1 MLAIVLAVC
10 LSTQSVTNTT
20 PPISPSLL
28 ETAPIRFAN
37 ALCRQ
42 AYLTVSA
49 TDIALEEL
57 EGAIFISLKASH
69 LQPDDVDFWRMTLAL
84 GSLTGDMSPYA
95 VEVSREALARLV
107 KLSPTDQVLRLR
119 RILQDIDLRETA
131 TDRVNAFKKYLT
143 PEAIQ
148 VIQAP
153 VASRIAFDLALFEA
167 RVGDVDG
174 FANHLTQSLSLSSAF
189 PAATEIAAGFI
200 NERIDDPVAECELLV
215 AAALAN
221 PIETR
226 SWSRLAAL
234 LLQEGAYGSAA
245 RICQI
250 TMQSMRLKEDMEPY
264 LNLTISD
271 YALALWGADRSSD
284 AIQLLIQFMHDA
296 KLKQA
301 TLIQTYNPQLSKADC
316 AAVAFPLSPLVA
328 MIDGTIRK
336 ESNHPEAAASVTQM
350 IEAAIAQSE
359 LDDPISAVQTSAG
372 KSQEPEEVRT
382 ERAQTAAKVLL
393 DMATAAALIDADVSA
408 VQGLLDLAERR
419 FPLSDDSKIR
429 FGAWKKL
436 KAGDA
441 TGALTLIN
449 QSSSAQTSTL
459 LIRAQILATAGDKKG
474 AAKIYFDIAR
484 SETGS
489 IIGLLAASR
498 LKAIVGS
505 GIPANQFVAKLD
517 GVVASISPM
526 MERYLSGL
534 DLPISLRVVPEK
546 ELLEPF
552 DPIRYKMTLTNQSV
566 LPLAVGLAGPIKQQ
580 ILLQPRISSTANSG
594 VDRLQ
599 PQIVPF
605 DRAIELAPGESMSM
619 NWDLGWT
626 EVGLRLGQNPIIG
639 GIVEIRGASNFLATG
654 GSFLPGAF
662 GIQPSIPVVHV
673 NGVRMNP
680 EAIQSMIQSA
690 TDPKTDQDLV
700 NIGLLAFAA
709 KMNSTTPETAEAA
722 WKAIAEGFSKLPSDA
737 QAWVLLIG
745 PRETPAFEPI
755 LDLARA
761 TTSGDVRA
769 AYILG
774 YCTTPDD
781 PQLAAAIRSEDPFAL
796 VAAKIAAAR
805 FQREAV
811 RAEER
816 MVGSSP
822 GAPVGMLDQIK
833 NEQKMQNAPGAK

>member
-10 LSTQSVTNTT
+10 LGTQSGAGNP
-20 PPISPSLL
+20 PPISPPLL
-28 ETAPIRFAN
+28 ETTPIRLAN
-37 ALCRQ
+37 MLCRQ
-42 AYLTVSA
+42 AYLTVSS
-49 TDIALEEL
+49 TDIAIEEL
-57 EGAIFISLKASH
+57 EGAIFISLKASR
-69 LQPDDVDFWRMTLAL
+69 LRPDDEDSWRMTLGL
-84 GSLTGDMSPYA
+84 TSLTGNMSPYA
-95 VEVSREALARLV
+95 VEVSQEALANLVRLA
-107 KLSPTDQVLRLR
+107 PTDQVLRLR
-119 RILQDIDLRETA
+119 RILQHIDSRETA

-167 RVGDVDG
+167 RVGNLDG
-174 FANHLTQSLSLSSAF
+174 FANYLTQSLSLSPSF
-189 PAATEIAAGFI
+189 PAATETAAGFI

-215 AAALAN
+215 AAVLAN
-221 PIETR
+221 PTETR

-234 LLQEGAYGSAA
+234 LLQEGAYGSAT
-245 RICQI
+245 RIYQL
-250 TMQSMRLKEDMEPY
+250 TMQSMRLKEDMEPF
-264 LNLTISD
+264 LNVTVSD
-271 YALALWGADRSSD
+271 YALALWGSDRSSD
-284 AIQLLIQFMHDA
+284 AIQLFIQFVHDA
-296 KLKQA
+296 KQKQA
-301 TLIQTYNPQLSKADC
+301 TLIQTYNPQLSKSDC
-316 AAVAFPLSPLVA
+316 MAVPFPLSPLVA

-359 LDDPISAVQTSAG
+359 LDDPISAVQTSVG

-436 KAGDA
+436 KNGDA
-441 TGALTLIN
+441 AGALTLIN
-449 QSSSAQTSTL
+449 QSTSFGTSTML
-459 LIRAQILATAGDKKG
+459 LRAQILVAVGDKKA
-474 AAKIYFDIAR
+474 AAKIYYDIAR

-489 IIGLLAASR
+489 FIGLFAASR
-498 LKAIVGS
+498 LKVLIGS
-505 GIPANQFVAKLD
+505 SIPANSFVGKLD
-517 GVVASISPM
+517 GIVASIPPI
-526 MERYLSGL
+526 MERYMSGL
-534 DLPISLRVVPEK
+534 DFPIVLKVVPEK
-546 ELLEPF
+546 EFVEPF
-552 DPIRYKMTLTNQSV
+552 DPIRYRMTLTNQSV
-566 LPLAVGLAGPIKQQ
+566 FHLSVGLAGPIKEQ
-580 ILLQPRISSTANSG
+580 ILLQPRISSTTNSG
-594 VDRLQ
+594 VDRLL
-599 PQIVPF
+599 PQILPM

-626 EVGLRLGQNPIIG
+626 EVGMRLGQDPIVGG
-639 GIVEIRGASNFLATG
+639 GIDIRGASNYLATA

-662 GIQPSIPVVHV
+662 GFQPSIQSVQVE
-673 NGVRMNP
+673 GIRINP
-680 EAIQSMIQSA
+680 ESIQSMIQSA

-709 KMNSTTPETAEAA
+709 SGKSMAPETAEAA
-722 WKAIAEGFSKLPSDA
+722 WKALAVGFSKLPINA

-745 PRETPAFEPI
+745 PRENPAFDPI
-755 LDLARA
+755 LQIARA

-769 AYILG
+769 AYLLA
-774 YCTTPDD
+774 YCTSPTD
-781 PQLAAAIRSEDPFAL
+781 PQIAAAMRSEDPFAR
-796 VAAKIAAAR
+796 VSAKIAVAR

-816 MVGSSP
+816 MLGSAP
-822 GAPVGMLDQIK
+822 GAPTGALDILK
-833 NEQKMQNAPGAK
+833 NEQKLRNNSGAK